1 METSREDIGIAIRSA
16 FLSKGTKQKFSLLA
30 LILLSVVLLFIET
43 IEVKP
48 LNYLRSFLKDSI
60 YRGSIVVSLP
70 SKALKSVMFTVE
82 NHMNIYKQNIEL
94 RKNNALLKEK
104 IYDPSFLILE
114 NEQLRKLLVDQ
125 ETSSNNMISS
135 RVMIDKKS
143 PYLNSFVINGGRN
156 KKIKNGM
163 IALDGK
169 YFVGRIV
176 DVNFF
181 SSRVLLITDL
191 NSRIPVVIEP
201 KGYHAIMAGNGTPNP
216 ILEYLPKNHNIKA
229 GNKVFTSGKEGIFSP
244 GIPIG
249 KIKMVSEQIF
259 LSLFSDINQITFI
272 NINLKNIKKQKK

>member
-1 METSREDIGIAIRSA
+1 METSRDDIGIVIRSA
-16 FLSKGTKQKFSLLA
+16 FLSKGTQQKFSLLA
-30 LILLSVVLLFIET
+30 IILLSVVLLFIET
-43 IEVKP
+43 IKVKP

-70 SKALKSVMFTVE
+70 SKVFKSVMLSVE
-82 NHMNIYKQNIEL
+82 NHMDIYKQNIEL
-94 RKNNALLKEK
+94 RKKNALLEEK
-104 IYDPSFLILE
+104 IIDPSFLILE
-114 NEQLRKLLVDQ
+114 NEQLRKLLIDQ
-125 ETSSNNMISS
+125 ETSSNNIISL
-135 RVMIDKKS
+135 RVIIDKKS

-163 IALDGK
+163 AALDGK

-201 KGYHAIMAGNGTPNP
+201 KGYHAIMAGNGTSNP

-229 GNKVFTSGKEGIFSP
+229 RPRFSLSSFSVKSGLKRTTFTRSR
-244 GIPIG
+244 
-249 KIKMVSEQIF
+249 
-259 LSLFSDINQITFI
+259 
-272 NINLKNIKKQKK
+272 

>member
-16 FLSKGTKQKFSLLA
+16 FLSKGTQQKFSLLV
-30 LILLSVVLLFIET
+30 LILLSVALLFIET
-43 IEVKP
+43 IEIKP

-70 SKALKSVMFTVE
+70 SKAFKSVMLTVE
-82 NHMNIYKQNIEL
+82 NHTNLYKQNIEL
-94 RKNNALLKEK
+94 RKKNALLEKK

-143 PYLNSFVINGGRN
+143 PYLNSFVISSGSN

-163 IALDGK
+163 AVLDGK

-191 NSRIPVVIEP
+191 NSKIPVIIEP
-201 KGYHAIMAGNGTPNP
+201 KGQHAIMAGNGTPNP
-216 ILEYLPKNHNIKA
+216 ILEFLPKNHNIKV
-229 GNKVFTSGKEGIFSP
+229 GNKVFTSGKEGIFLP

-249 KIKMVSEQIF
+249 KVKIVSEKIS
-259 LSLFSDINQITFI
+259 LSLFSDTNQITFI
-272 NINLKNIKKQKK
+272 SINLENFKKQNK

>member
-16 FLSKGTKQKFSLLA
+16 FLSKGTQQKFSLLA
-30 LILLSVVLLFIET
+30 LMLLSVVLLFIET
-43 IEVKP
+43 IEIKP
-48 LNYLRSFLKDSI
+48 LNYLRFFLKDSI
-60 YRGSIVVSLP
+60 YRGSTVVSLP
-70 SKALKSVMFTVE
+70 SEAFRSVMLTAE
-82 NHMNIYKQNIEL
+82 DHMNLYKQNIEL
-94 RKNNALLKEK
+94 RKKNSLLEEK
-104 IYDPSFLILE
+104 IYNTSFLVLE
-114 NEQLRKLLVDQ
+114 NEQLRKLLVDH
-125 ETSSNNMISS
+125 EISSNNIISS
-135 RVMIDKKS
+135 RVMINKKS
-143 PYLNSFVINGGRN
+143 PYLNSFVISSGRN

-163 IALDGK
+163 AALDGK
-169 YFVGRIV
+169 YFVGRII

-191 NSRIPVVIEP
+191 NSRIPVIIEP

-249 KIKMVSEQIF
+249 KIKMVSEKIF

-272 NINLKNIKKQKK
+272 NINLENIKKQKK

>member
-16 FLSKGTKQKFSLLA
+16 FLSKGTQQKFSLLA
-30 LILLSVVLLFIET
+30 LILLSIVLLFVET
-43 IEVKP
+43 IEIKP

-70 SKALKSVMFTVE
+70 SEAIKSVMLTVE
-82 NHMNIYKQNIEL
+82 NHMNLYKQNIEL
-94 RKNNALLKEK
+94 RKKNALLKEK

-125 ETSSNNMISS
+125 EISSNNIISS
-135 RVMIDKKS
+135 RVMIDKQS
-143 PYLNSFVINGGRN
+143 PYLNSFVISGGRN

-163 IALDGK
+163 AALDGK
-169 YFVGRIV
+169 YFIGRIV

-181 SSRVLLITDL
+181 SSRILLITDL
-191 NSRIPVVIEP
+191 NSRIPVIIEP
-201 KGYHAIMAGNGTPNP
+201 EGYHAIMAGDGTPNP
-216 ILEYLPKNHNIKA
+216 VLEFLPKNHNIKD
-229 GNKVFTSGKEGIFSP
+229 GNKVFTSGKEGIFLP

-249 KIKMVSEQIF
+249 KIKIVSKKIS

-272 NINLKNIKKQKK
+272 NINLENLKKKNK

>member
-16 FLSKGTKQKFSLLA
+16 FLSKGTQQKFSLLV
-30 LILLSVVLLFIET
+30 LILLSVALLFIET
-43 IEVKP
+43 IEIKP

-70 SKALKSVMFTVE
+70 SKAFKSVMLTVE
-82 NHMNIYKQNIEL
+82 NHTNLYKQNIEL
-94 RKNNALLKEK
+94 RKKNALLEKK

-114 NEQLRKLLVDQ
+114 NEQLRKLLADQ
-125 ETSSNNMISS
+125 ETPSSNIISS

-143 PYLNSFVINGGRN
+143 PYLNSFVISSGSN

-163 IALDGK
+163 AVLDGK

-191 NSRIPVVIEP
+191 NSKIPVIIEP
-201 KGYHAIMAGNGTPNP
+201 KGQHAIMAGNGTPNP
-216 ILEYLPKNHNIKA
+216 ILEFLPKNHNIKV
-229 GNKVFTSGKEGIFSP
+229 GNKVFTSGKEGIFLP

-249 KIKMVSEQIF
+249 KVKIVSEKIS
-259 LSLFSDINQITFI
+259 LSLFSDTNQITFI
-272 NINLKNIKKQKK
+272 SINLENFKKQNK